1 MYHSACDCRPAARPK
16 SGIAPPPPQLPGP
29 NPPLATVPRLPPS
42 PRFITHRSLL
52 TTHAFLIAG
61 EKILKTRLTPSV
73 PTPNA
78 FLIANICPTFFPL
91 APLRAFLIG
100 TRSRLE
106 IELTH
111 SQQTRKHFLIGTIC
125 PTFFRPAPLPTH
137 HSSLFTRHCL
147 TSFLFDTNKPHK
159 IIILASLPMKTKEK
173 QFSIR
178 YKFSN
183 VTVFGAPA
191 SCRTFCAF
199 PGARVAGHG
208 SRGKERNPRVTNHY
222 SPITNHLSRFTASPD
237 HPPQITVSP
246 DAAEKGK
253 IERAKDSLKEP
264 S

>member
-1 MYHSACDCRPAARPK
+1 MYNSACDCRPAARPK

-52 TTHAFLIAG
+52 TTHAFLIANDKLL
-61 EKILKTRLTPSV
+61 ETELTPSV
-73 PTPNA
+73 RAPSA
-78 FLIANICPTFFPL
+78 FLIAN
-91 APLRAFLIG
+91 
-100 TRSRLE
+100 
-106 IELTH
+106 
-111 SQQTRKHFLIGTIC
+111 IC

-147 TSFLFDTNKPHK
+147 TSFLFDTNKLHK

-178 YKFSN
+178 YQFSN